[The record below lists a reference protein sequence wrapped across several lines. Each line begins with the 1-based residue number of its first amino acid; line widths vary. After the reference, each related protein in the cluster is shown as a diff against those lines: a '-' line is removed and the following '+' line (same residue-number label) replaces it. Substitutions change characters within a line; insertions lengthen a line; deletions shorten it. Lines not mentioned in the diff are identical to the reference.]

1 MTEPTNSPLGAS
13 RETES
18 SPESQS
24 TAPQSTEAQSTA
36 SPSRDDSAGSEGD
49 TGSGG
54 DEVRIAT
61 YLPHVLVFGDR
72 TITHE
77 GVAVSDSEADEIRA
91 AAAQNGVTVYEM
103 ES

>member
-24 TAPQSTEAQSTA
+24 TAPQSTA